1 MELAA
6 KRGVE
11 TWDRSEPRDVIALG
25 PMLNQYMIVRGRLVQ
40 VSICPVSEEYLL
52 C

>member
-11 TWDRSEPRDVIALG
+11 TWNRLEPRDVIALG
-25 PMLNQYMIVRGRLVQ
+25 SVLNQCMIMRGRLVQ
-40 VSICPVSEEYLL
+40 GSVCPVSEEYLL